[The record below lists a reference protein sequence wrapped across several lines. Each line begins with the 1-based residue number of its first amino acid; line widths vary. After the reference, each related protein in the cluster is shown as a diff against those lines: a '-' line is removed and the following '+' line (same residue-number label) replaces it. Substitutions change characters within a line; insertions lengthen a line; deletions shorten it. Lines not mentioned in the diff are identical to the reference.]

1 MSITLVRKESD
12 TPNINNTDDV
22 RGFKY
27 GGLGV
32 NGVVKG
38 YLNECQATASSNSL
52 QIGSGEII
60 LDGWQV
66 DLDASGVTITASNIS
81 GLQYYTVYLEVDL
94 SISDNK
100 TASIKA
106 TMDSYSYPTIN
117 RGDDISVVDT
127 GIGRLPLYTF
137 EANGGTISN
146 VQSVFEILDGETHKA
161 KYAEYASE
169 DTSKG
174 TIEERLTR
182 LGFRE
187 GVVEYLVATASTNFL
202 KRQGNYVIGTLDL
215 GNNRFYY
222 HKDGNIVIGVLP
234 TEFRPKQDE
243 YAFVPFKEANFIV
256 TNTQESYYY
265 GVLQI
270 KISTSG
276 AITLHDFICGGH
288 YVWVQI
294 NQSTHAYLKGNATSI
309 TLSNLSGTMIYGLKI
324 QFGYEAKPLE

>member
-12 TPNINNTDDV
+12 TPNINNSDDV

-94 SISDNK
+94 SVSDNK

-106 TMDSYSYPTIN
+106 TMDSNSYPTIN

-137 EANGGTISN
+137 DANGGTISN
-146 VQSVFEILDGETHKA
+146 VQSVFEILDGENHKA

-187 GVVEYLVATASTNFL
+187 GVVENLVATASTNFL
-202 KRQGNYVIGTLDL
+202 KRQGNYVIGQLCFYP
-215 GNNRFYY
+215 NNLIGAIP
-222 HKDGNIVIGVLP
+222 DATVPIGVLP
-234 TEFRPKQDE
+234 LDFRPSSDKLIFASFL
-243 YAFVPFKEANFIV
+243 YASPNRATRTTFISG
-256 TNTQESYYY
+256 TI
-265 GVLQI
+265 QI
-270 KISTSG
+270 KINSSGMIVINDFDGYSYSSTATGGFTYTRISG
-276 AITLHDFICGGH
+276 IESLANAII
-288 YVWVQI
+288 Y
-294 NQSTHAYLKGNATSI
+294 
-309 TLSNLSGTMIYGLKI
+309 NLTIE
-324 QFGYEAKPLE
+324 FGYEAKPLE